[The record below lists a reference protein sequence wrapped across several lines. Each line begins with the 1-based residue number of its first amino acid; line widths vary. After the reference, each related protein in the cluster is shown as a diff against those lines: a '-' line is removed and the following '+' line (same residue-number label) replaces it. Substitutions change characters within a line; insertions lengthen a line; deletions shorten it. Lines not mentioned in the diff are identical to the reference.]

1 MHPSPTHT
9 SGLHRALRTVRR
21 LAGRLDRRI
30 LPDTPATR
38 PAVLRIATGAYTAW
52 YLRPRIRMFA
62 KVHRTDPSLF
72 APVGPCRVLRRPLPP
87 RVADALVWAT
97 VASDVAFTLG
107 LRHRVVGPLHAGLLL
122 WTLSYRNS
130 WSMVFHNDNNL
141 VLHTAV
147 LGLTRSADAL
157 APGAGARRLGGA
169 AGNWRYAAP
178 HRGMQAA
185 TLVTYWLAGVAKVR
199 SSAGWGWAKGEG
211 MRRQVAADGLRKELL
226 GSSAGGLG
234 MRLYPHTGVW
244 TVLAAGSLLLE
255 LLAPLVMLD
264 RRVGRLWAVSAW
276 GMHWGIYLVMNITFR
291 HNLSGVMYL
300 PWFPV
305 EKALQTL
312 PGRLGAVA

>member
-1 MHPSPTHT
+1 MHTSLTHPS
-9 SGLHRALRTVRR
+9 GLQRALRVVRR
-21 LAGRLDRRI
+21 LAGQLDRRI

-62 KVHRTDPSLF
+62 KVHRTDPALF
-72 APVGPCRVLRRPLPP
+72 APVGPCKVLRRPLPP

-97 VASDVAFTLG
+97 MATDLAFTVG
-107 LRHRVVGPLHAGLLL
+107 IRHRIVGPLHAGLLL

-130 WSMVFHNDNNL
+130 WSMIFHNDNNL

-147 LGLTRSADAL
+147 LGFTRSADAL
-157 APGAGARRLGGA
+157 APGARAVGGP

-178 HRGMQAA
+178 HRGMQAV

-199 SSAGWGWAKGEG
+199 GASGWAWARGEG

-234 MRLYPHTGVW
+234 LRLYPYTRLW
-244 TVLAAGSLLLE
+244 TVLATGSLLLE

-264 RRVGRLWAVSAW
+264 RRVGRLWAVGAW

-291 HNLSGVMYL
+291 HNLSGVTYL

-305 EKALQTL
+305 EKAL
-312 PGRLGAVA
+312 GRLGR